1 MTKKIVLTSC
11 EGCPHKDHR
20 GGYGNPSYVPVCRNV
35 NKNLG
40 FKREVNS
47 RGTGVTAV
55 YDGKIPSWCPLQNE
69 LPTYEKAITIG
80 DFLKLP
86 NAYVISIDG
95 DNIGHTAVLE
105 NVKDDDIHFIGVDEI
120 VTFTYKTEFLERLY
134 VFSTDSL
141 IYITRDNFSKTPYCQ
156 HLYTLENIS
165 GEKVNVELGFVSQ
178 IYNLKNAKGLS
189 HE

>member
-55 YDGKIPSWCPLQNE
+55 YDGKIPSWCPLEENTSPEVEALLVWAESRFYLFDTQEEQNE
-69 LPTYEKAITIG
+69 LEKRLRS
-80 DFLKLP
+80 LKGGTP
-86 NAYVISIDG
+86 N
-95 DNIGHTAVLE
+95 E
-105 NVKDDDIHFIGVDEI
+105 
-120 VTFTYKTEFLERLY
+120 
-134 VFSTDSL
+134 
-141 IYITRDNFSKTPYCQ
+141 
-156 HLYTLENIS
+156 
-165 GEKVNVELGFVSQ
+165 
-178 IYNLKNAKGLS
+178 
-189 HE
+189 

>member
-1 MTKKIVLTSC
+1 MIKKIVLTTC

-20 GGYGNPSYVPVCRNV
+20 GGYANPSYVPVCRNV

-55 YDGKIPSWCPLQNE
+55 YDGKIPNWCPLQDDIDQ
-69 LPTYEKAITIG
+69 YQKAISIG
-80 DFLKLP
+80 EFLKMP
-86 NAYVISIDG
+86 NAYIISIDG
-95 DNIGHTAVLE
+95 DNIGHTATLE
-105 NVKDDDIHFIGVDEI
+105 NVKDDDIHFLGVDEI
-120 VTFTYKTEFLERLY
+120 VSFLYKTDFVERLY
-134 VFSTDSL
+134 VFSTSSL
-141 IYITRDNFSKTPYCQ
+141 LYVQQDNYSKTPYCQ

-165 GEKVNVELGFVSQ
+165 GEKVDVELGFVTPL
-178 IYNLKNAKGLS
+178 YKLEKDAP